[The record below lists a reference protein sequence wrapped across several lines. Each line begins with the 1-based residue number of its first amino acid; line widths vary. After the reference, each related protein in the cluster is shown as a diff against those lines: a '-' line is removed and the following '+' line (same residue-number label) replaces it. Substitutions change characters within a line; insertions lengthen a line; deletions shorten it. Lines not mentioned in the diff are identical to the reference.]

1 MGRAGDNIKAEIA
14 RRGLTVT
21 GAAKILQIGRQGLS
35 YVVNS
40 NAGLSIELAVKLQK
54 HFGMNA
60 KKLLLM
66 QLNEELATME
76 QGFKRPLSRRKL

>member
-35 YVVNS
+35 CVVNS
-40 NAGLSIELAVKLQK
+40 NAGLSIELAAKLQK

-76 QGFKRPLSRRKL
+76 QGFKRPLSRRKP

>member
-1 MGRAGDNIKAEIA
+1 
-14 RRGLTVT
+14 
-21 GAAKILQIGRQGLS
+21 
-35 YVVNS
+35 VNS